1 MIRIAMAA
9 LLVGLGSVSPALA
22 QKVVPGPDSD
32 ALQAPRY
39 RFSHTA
45 DGVMRLDSQTG
56 QVSLCKPRDGT
67 FVCNPA
73 PEESAQLKD
82 ALRQKDAEFD
92 KLKSEIVQLQ
102 KQLSSA
108 KTDNTAP
115 AAAPDAVKDD
125 IAALKAALAAKSEQ
139 IGKLSDD
146 IAQLKSQRAAATPA
160 APSPGTDIALLK
172 DEVAA
177 LKTEIGSLKDKI
189 AAIGKDAIGQDERH
203 DLVTRIDELEQNTGG
218 MLGALTRLDRQSAE
232 LSKKIEAQGK
242 SMQQQLAAI
251 PPPPDLKPDMS
262 RLDKENAAL
271 KQEVAMLSADVATL
285 KDHVA
290 ALVKAAPAQDE
301 VSAQRLQVAQLAT
314 ENADLKNQ
322 VAALRSETA
331 TLQQKLA
338 ALAPPPP
345 PRPPADVPSGSS
357 HRLNL
362 PSSEDL
368 ARARAALAE
377 AWRRMVDM
385 IDSLRRDMTR
395 KDDDSVRL

>member
-9 LLVGLGSVSPALA
+9 LLVGLGSLTPALA

-108 KTDNTAP
+108 KPDNTAP

-146 IAQLKSQRAAATPA
+146 IAQLKSQRVAA
-160 APSPGTDIALLK
+160 APSPGADIAPLK

-189 AAIGKDAIGQDERH
+189 TAIGKDAIGQDERH

-218 MLGALTRLDRQSAE
+218 MLGALTRLDKQSAE

-331 TLQQKLA
+331 ALQQKLA